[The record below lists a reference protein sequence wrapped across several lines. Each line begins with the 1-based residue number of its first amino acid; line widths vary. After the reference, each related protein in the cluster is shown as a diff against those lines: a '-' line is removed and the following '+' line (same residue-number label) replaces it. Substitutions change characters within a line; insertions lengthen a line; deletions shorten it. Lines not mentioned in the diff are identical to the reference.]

1 MKKNI
6 IFCCAIL
13 VLTSLS
19 AQSNLNSISKEDV
32 DPIYLKLLP
41 SNSNP
46 SDLRPSDI
54 PSVQVLKQMGFY
66 MMREPLI
73 L

>member
-32 DPIYLKLLP
+32 EILVDKSCKKLLV
-41 SNSNP
+41 NP
-46 SDLRPSDI
+46 NTQTYTYEI
-54 PSVQVLKQMGFY
+54 K
-66 MMREPLI
+66 E
-73 L
+73 

>member
-19 AQSNLNSISKEDV
+19 AQSNLNNISKEDV
-32 DPIYLKLLP
+32 APIYLKLLP

-46 SDLRPSDI
+46 SDLRPADI
-54 PSVQVLKQMGFY
+54 PSAQDL
-66 MMREPLI
+66 
-73 L
+73 